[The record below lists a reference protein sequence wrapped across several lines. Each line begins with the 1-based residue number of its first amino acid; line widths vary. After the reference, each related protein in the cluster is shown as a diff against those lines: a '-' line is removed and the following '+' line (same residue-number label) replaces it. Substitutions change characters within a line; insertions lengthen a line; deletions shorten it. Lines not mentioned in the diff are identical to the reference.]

1 MDLVGFE
8 PTASSMP
15 WKRSNQLSYRPV
27 NGLSQNRTDDL
38 LVANEM
44 FYQLN
49 YEPNFISIASTLI
62 QLIYISRLIMSKIL
76 TVFALEADGT
86 EQSTKQISTYP
97 ESLIYNCKLSD
108 STIIGNSISM
118 NSIQLHM
125 KNM

>member
-62 QLIYISRLIMSKIL
+62 QLIYISRLITSKIL
-76 TVFALEADGT
+76 VILALEADGA
-86 EQSTKQISTYP
+86 EQSTR
-97 ESLIYNCKLSD
+97 
-108 STIIGNSISM
+108 
-118 NSIQLHM
+118 
-125 KNM
+125 